1 MKNKEEISSNGTE
14 HYRGLS
20 SGAIRRPI
28 GTLAITSVIIV
39 LGFFFLDR
47 LPLDLLPEIN
57 YPTIRATVNYPGT
70 PPEVMEQQIT
80 RVLER
85 NLASTENLIE
95 ISSRASEGRTNVNL
109 IFEYGTNIDLAL
121 QDASRNLELART
133 QMPAD
138 IEPPRLYKFD
148 PAQDPVFEAGFSST
162 VRSPIEVRDW
172 LENELAP
179 QIQSIH
185 GVGGVEVA
193 GGQVREMQVLLDQD
207 RLVSYGM
214 TVSQILDALREEN
227 RDIAAGQITD
237 HRFDVM
243 GKTDSRFQ
251 SVDDIAN
258 VMLQIPGSNRRI
270 PVSEIADVRD
280 THQDQRLFVR
290 LDGQPAMRLS
300 VTKLPDANTV
310 QVIDQVHAELNEL
323 QRSGF
328 IPDDILFTP
337 TTDQSFFIR
346 SSVSAVSTAAVLG
359 GVLAMMIVLLFL
371 GSLRKGFVIGLS
383 IPIAIMATFT
393 MMGLSGITLNV
404 MSLGG
409 LALGVGLL
417 LDNAIVM
424 LENVFRHREKL
435 NKKTDQAAHEGSRE
449 VASAI
454 FASTMTNLAAVVP
467 FLLITG
473 LAAMIFRELILTI
486 SFAIVASLA
495 AALTL
500 VPMLSALLSKVKFR
514 SGLDRSRFHHGFNR
528 GMERITNSYKALVT
542 RVLRYR
548 YFLVAG
554 SFLVLFGV
562 LQLTDDLGNEFLPQ
576 VDDAMF
582 SVFLGLPPGATPDA
596 TNEYALMIEDAIDEM
611 PYVEHVFSLTGG
623 HLSGGVISER
633 PGTARFSVQ
642 LQSARNRDMDA
653 MEWVDR
659 MQEKLDSLAIPGARV
674 NASPPS
680 IRGIRTN
687 LAGSDISLGI
697 VGDNIDELD
706 RIGRDLLYHLDGIE
720 GLTDFEISRDDRSP
734 VLNVDVDR
742 ERASSHGFTSAD
754 IGDAV
759 RTAVLGSVPT
769 QFSTGITEYDIR
781 VMFDRDRVR
790 DDEDLSEI
798 MISNSDGF
806 SIPISEMASFSL
818 GDGPAHIEREN
829 QVRII
834 RLNGE
839 VNTAVSDVGTV
850 NDEIRERM
858 ASYDLPEGYSLIYGG
873 EEEVIR
879 ETNRNLVIVTLLAI
893 FLVFVVMAVQYERL
907 ANPLVI
913 LSAVP
918 LALIGVG
925 LMLWLTGTNLS
936 APVMLGVI
944 LLVGIV
950 VNNAIL
956 LVEYI
961 EIGRREQKLD
971 PFKAVVE
978 AGGIRFRP
986 IMMTTLTT
994 VFGMLPLAIGLGEGA
1009 ELMRPLAIAV
1019 VGGLMISMILTLFI
1033 IPSLYLIIN
1042 AWGEKLKFWITGRTM
1057 DASID
1062 AAAVNGG
1069 PSTGRSDTRGAE
1081 ESGKTGDETEEP
1093 QKTRDDDEDGDDR
1106 LETTAKSESGK

>member
-1 MKNKEEISSNGTE
+1 MNYDKKTSSNGRE
-14 HYRGLS
+14 EQRGLS
-20 SGAIRRPI
+20 SGAIRRPV
-28 GTLAITSVIIV
+28 GTLAITSVVIV

-70 PPEVMEQQIT
+70 PPEVMERQIT

-133 QMPAD
+133 QMPPD

-172 LENELAP
+172 LEYELAP

-193 GGQVREMQVLLDQD
+193 GGQVREMQVVLDQD
-207 RLVSYGM
+207 RLVSYGL
-214 TVSQILDALREEN
+214 TATHILDALREEN
-227 RDIAAGQITD
+227 RDIAAGQVTD

-243 GKTDSRFQ
+243 AKTDARFRT
-251 SVDDIAN
+251 VDDIAN
-258 VMLQIPGSNRRI
+258 VMLSVPGSNRII
-270 PVSEIADVRD
+270 PVSEVADVRD

-290 LDGQPAMRLS
+290 LNGQPAMRLS

-310 QVIDQVHAELNEL
+310 QVIDGVRAELRSL

-328 IPDDILFTP
+328 IPDDIIFTP

-346 SSVSAVSTAAVLG
+346 SSISAVSTAAVLG

-393 MMGLSGITLNV
+393 MMGMSNITLNI

-417 LDNAIVM
+417 LDNSIVM
-424 LENVFRHREKL
+424 LENIFRHREQLSKM
-435 NKKTDQAAHEGSRE
+435 TDQAAHEGSRE
-449 VASAI
+449 VSSAI
-454 FASTMTNLAAVVP
+454 IASTMTNLAAVVP

-473 LAAMIFRELILTI
+473 LAAMLFRELILTI

-495 AALTL
+495 VALTL
-500 VPMLSALLSKVKFR
+500 VPMLSALLSQVRFR
-514 SGLDRSRFHHGFNR
+514 SGIDRSRFNSGFNR
-528 GMERITNSYKALVT
+528 GMHHITNGYKSAVS

-548 YFLVAG
+548 YVVVIV
-554 SFLVLFGV
+554 SFLALFGV
-562 LQLTDDLGNEFLPQ
+562 LRLTDNLGNEFLPQ
-576 VDDAMF
+576 VDDALF
-582 SVFLGLPPGATPDA
+582 SVWMGLPPGAPPDV
-596 TNEYALMIEDAIDEM
+596 TNEYALMIESAINEM
-611 PYVEHVFSLTGG
+611 PHVQDVFSMTGG

-633 PGTARFSVQ
+633 PGTARFSIQ
-642 LQSARNRDMDA
+642 LASASDRDMDA
-653 MEWVDR
+653 MEWVTR
-659 MQEKLDSLAIPGARV
+659 MEDKVDSLAIPGARIFV
-674 NASPPS
+674 RPPS

-697 VGDNIDELD
+697 VGDDIGELD

-720 GLTDFEISRDDRSP
+720 GLADFDISRDDRSP
-734 VLNVDVDR
+734 VLNVNVDR
-742 ERASSHGFTSAD
+742 ERAASHGFKSAD

-769 QFSTGITEYDIR
+769 RFSTGITEYDIR
-781 VMFDRDRVR
+781 VMYDRQKVR
-790 DDEDLSEI
+790 DDEQLSEI
-798 MISNSDGF
+798 LLPRSDGR
-806 SIPISEMASFSL
+806 SVPVSEMASFSL

-850 NDEIRERM
+850 NDQIRERM
-858 ASYDLPEGYSLIYGG
+858 ASYNLPEGYSLIYGG

-879 ETNRNLVIVTLLAI
+879 ETQRNLITVTLLAI
-893 FLVFVVMAVQYERL
+893 FLVFVVLAVQYERL

-913 LSAVP
+913 LTAVP

-925 LMLWLTGTNLS
+925 LMLWVTGTNLS

-994 VFGMLPLAIGLGEGA
+994 VFGMMPLAIGLGEGA

-1019 VGGLMISMILTLFI
+1019 VGGLLISTLLTLFI

-1042 AWGEKLKFWITGRTM
+1042 SWGEMFKAWVTGHTM
-1057 DASID
+1057 DPDFGVAG
-1062 AAAVNGG
+1062 NGESG
-1069 PSTGRSDTRGAE
+1069 YPASTGDDHPE
-1081 ESGKTGDETEEP
+1081 YDGKHMPKKKPGE
-1093 QKTRDDDEDGDDR
+1093 KHRDKRPVEQTQQDV
-1106 LETTAKSESGK
+1106 

>member
-1 MKNKEEISSNGTE
+1 MKKEKNSSTNGQ
-14 HYRGLS
+14 HQNRGLS
-20 SGAIRRPI
+20 SSAIRRPV

-47 LPLDLLPEIN
+47 LPVDLLPEIN

-109 IFEYGTNIDLAL
+109 TFEYGTNIDLAL

-133 QMPAD
+133 QMPPD

-193 GGQVREMQVLLDQD
+193 GGQVREMQVVLDQD
-207 RLVSYGM
+207 RMLSYGLA
-214 TVSQILDALREEN
+214 VSHILNALEDEN
-227 RDIAAGQITD
+227 RDIAAGQVTGE
-237 HRFDVM
+237 RFDVM
-243 GKTDSRFQ
+243 AKTDARFQ
-251 SVDDIAN
+251 TVEDIAD
-258 VMLQIPGSNRRI
+258 VMLTIPGSDRRI
-270 PVSEIADVRD
+270 PVSEIADVKD
-280 THQDQRLFVR
+280 THQEQRLFVR

-310 QVIDQVHAELNEL
+310 EVIDQVHSELDQL
-323 QRSGF
+323 HSSGF
-328 IPDDILFTP
+328 IPDDIIFTP

-346 SSVSAVSTAAVLG
+346 SSISAVSTAAVLG

-383 IPIAIMATFT
+383 IPIAIMATFS
-393 MMGLSGITLNV
+393 MMGMSGITLNI

-417 LDNAIVM
+417 LDNSIVM
-424 LENVFRHREKL
+424 LENVFRHREEY
-435 NKKTDQAAHEGSRE
+435 KKKADRAAHEGSRE

-473 LAAMIFRELILTI
+473 LAAMIFQELILTI

-500 VPMLSALLSKVKFR
+500 VPMLSALLSKVKFQ
-514 SGLDRSRFHHGFNR
+514 SGLDRSRFHHVFNS
-528 GMERITNSYKALVT
+528 GVQHVTEGYKSLIS

-548 YFLVAG
+548 YFVVIG
-554 SFLVLFGV
+554 SFFALFGV
-562 LQLTDDLGNEFLPQ
+562 LQLTDNLGNEFLPQ
-576 VDDAMF
+576 VDDSMF
-582 SVFLGLPPGATPDA
+582 SVWMGLPPGAPPDV

-611 PYVEHVFSLTGG
+611 PYIEHVFSMTGG
-623 HLSGGVISER
+623 HLGGGVISER
-633 PGTARFSVQ
+633 PGTARFSIQ
-642 LQSARNRDMDA
+642 LTSASDRNMEA
-653 MEWVDR
+653 MEWVEQMEDKV
-659 MQEKLDSLAIPGARV
+659 EELAIAGARIFV
-674 NASPPS
+674 RPPS
-680 IRGIRTN
+680 IRGIQTN

-697 VGDNIDELD
+697 VGDDIEELD
-706 RIGRDLLYHLDGIE
+706 RIGRDLLYHLDGID
-720 GLTDFEISRDDRSP
+720 GLTDFDISRDDRSP
-734 VLNVDVDR
+734 VLNVNVDR
-742 ERASSHGFTSAD
+742 ERASSYGLKSAD

-759 RTAVLGSVPT
+759 RTAVLGTVPT
-769 QFSTGITEYDIR
+769 RFSTGITEYDIR
-781 VMFDRDRVR
+781 VMYDRDKVR
-790 DDEDLSEI
+790 DDEQLSEI
-798 MISNSDGF
+798 FVPRSNGPPIPVSD
-806 SIPISEMASFSL
+806 MASFSL

-879 ETNRNLVIVTLLAI
+879 ETNRNLITVTLLAI
-893 FLVFVVMAVQYERL
+893 FLVFVVLAVQYERL

-913 LSAVP
+913 LTAVP

-925 LMLWLTGTNLS
+925 LMLWATGTNLS

-961 EIGRREQKLD
+961 EIGRREKKLD

-994 VFGMLPLAIGLGEGA
+994 IFGMMPLAIGLGEGA
-1009 ELMRPLAIAV
+1009 ELMRPLAVAV
-1019 VGGLMISMILTLFI
+1019 VGGLLISTILTLFI
-1033 IPSLYLIIN
+1033 VPSLYLIIN
-1042 AWGEKLKFWITGRTM
+1042 AWGEKLKTWITGRTM
-1057 DASID
+1057 DPAFASSG
-1062 AAAVNGG
+1062 NGF
-1069 PSTGRSDTRGAE
+1069 SD
-1081 ESGKTGDETEEP
+1081 SGDR
-1093 QKTRDDDEDGDDR
+1093 QKTR
-1106 LETTAKSESGK
+1106 ETRSSGSGQERVTGSESEIESKSESESEKQQL